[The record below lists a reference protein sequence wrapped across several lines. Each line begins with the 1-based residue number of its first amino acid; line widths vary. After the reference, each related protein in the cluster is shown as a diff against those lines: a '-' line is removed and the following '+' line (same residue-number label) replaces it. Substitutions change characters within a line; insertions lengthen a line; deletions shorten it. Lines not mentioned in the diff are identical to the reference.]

1 MDVNSSI
8 SKLYRQVRML
18 LGMGRVTSMSD
29 GGVTQT
35 VQYQTPME
43 VRDNTMRMAEFGFSS
58 GLPAGTDVVIGFL
71 GGDRSNAV
79 IIGSNHQSYRQTG
92 LNAGET
98 VIYSQ
103 WGQIV
108 KLTQTGIDIDAKN
121 QPVTVNNATIVTI
134 NAATGVQMN
143 TPVLKVSG
151 NIIDNTSSGNTT
163 TLKNLRDAYNEHNH
177 QVQNVQSGGSTL
189 TSQPPGSQV
198 E

>member
-1 MDVNSSI
+1 MEDD
-8 SKLYRQVRML
+8 SKLSSLYHRVRMI
-18 LGMGRVTSMSD
+18 LGIGKITSMSD
-29 GGVTQT
+29 SGSAQT

-43 VRDNTMRMAEFGFSS
+43 VRDNTIRMAEFGFSS

-79 IIGSNHQSYRQTG
+79 IMGSNHQGYRQTG
-92 LNAGET
+92 LAAGET

-108 KLTQTGIDIDAKN
+108 KLTQSGIIVDAKN
-121 QPVTVNNATIVTI
+121 QPVTVNNATTVTI

-151 NIIDNTSSGNTT
+151 DIMDNAGNGNTA

-177 QVQNVQSGGSTL
+177 QVQNVQNGGSTV
-189 TSQPPGSQV
+189 TSQAPGSQV